1 MFYKVVR
8 KILPCHH
15 EILRAYD
22 HTVDGWVRLMALKD
36 KQVSEHAKRVAQLTV
51 KLAREHGYKGMALR
65 QVYWGALLHDIG
77 KLAIPDEI
85 INKPGELNEQ
95 EWRVVKDHP
104 VLGGDLVAEV
114 EYLAPAAVIPY
125 HHHERWDG
133 SGYPRGLKAGE
144 IPLIAQ
150 VFSIID
156 VWDSL
161 LSKRPYRPAWPKEQA
176 IDHIASQ
183 AGKSF
188 DSSLVNAFFQTVKV

>member
-1 MFYKVVR
+1 MFYNVLL

-15 EILRAYD
+15 EILQAYD
-22 HTVDGWVRLMALKD
+22 HTVNGWVRLMALKD
-36 KQVSEHAKRVAQLTV
+36 KEVSGHAKRVAHLTV
-51 KLAREHGYKGMALR
+51 KLAREHGYKGLALR

-85 INKPGELNEQ
+85 INKPGKLNEQ
-95 EWRVVKDHP
+95 EWKVVKAHP
-104 VLGGDLVAEV
+104 VLGGDLVAGIDF
-114 EYLAPAAVIPY
+114 LAPAAEIPY
-125 HHHERWDG
+125 HHHERLDG

-161 LSKRPYRPAWPKEQA
+161 LSRRPYRPAWSKAQA
-176 IDHIASQ
+176 YDHIASQ
-183 AGKSF
+183 AGRSF
-188 DSSLVNAFFQTVKV
+188 ASGLVKAFFQTVRI